1 MAEFIGPL
9 WWYQVTI
16 GILVTFHEFG
26 HFWVARRCGVKVLR
40 FSIGFGKPLWT
51 RVGADGTEYVLAAI
65 PLGGYVSML
74 DERVEDVPENLRG
87 QAHNNKSTAQKIAI
101 AAAGPAFNF
110 LLAVLA
116 FWLMFTVG
124 KPDFLPVTGTPEGVA
139 KQAGLASGST
149 VLAVDGRAYRT
160 WSQVYGEVI
169 EAALYRRDVEL
180 RVREPDGDERSLTL
194 GLSGIPRETDDRDL
208 TRAIGLRP
216 AGFAFVAETLSAGDP
231 AAQAGIQRG
240 DRLLEI
246 NGKPARDFDT
256 FVDLLQREAAIDPT
270 VRVGIERAGDRL
282 QISVTARHETAGD
295 PSSRYLIGIGPRVPE
310 PNTTLRYNPLAAL
323 PAALAET
330 WVTTGKTLAL
340 LRDMLVGVISP
351 KHLSGP
357 VTIARVANAVASHG
371 LAWFLGFL
379 AAVSVGIAILNL
391 LPVPILDGG
400 HILRY
405 LIESIRGRALS
416 DRIEQ
421 VGQYLGLVLL
431 VGLIGLALFNDLLR

>member
-1 MAEFIGPL
+1 MTEFFGSI
-9 WWYQVTI
+9 WWYLVTI

-74 DERVEDVPENLRG
+74 DERVEEVAPALRG
-87 QAHNNKSTAQKIAI
+87 QAHNNKSTTQKIAI

-116 FWLMFTVG
+116 FWLMFSIG
-124 KPDFLPVTGTPEGVA
+124 KPDFLPVVGTPEGVA
-139 KQAGLASGST
+139 KQAGLESGST
-149 VLAVDGRAYRT
+149 VLTVAGTDCRT

-194 GLSGIPRETDDRDL
+194 ALSGIPRETEDRDL
-208 TRAIGLRP
+208 ARAIGLRP
-216 AGFAFVAETLSAGDP
+216 TGFAFIAETLSAGDP
-231 AAQAGIQRG
+231 AALAGIQPG
-240 DRLLEI
+240 DRMLDI

-270 VRVGIERAGDRL
+270 VRVGVERAGERL
-282 QISVTARHETAGD
+282 QFSVSARHDSED
-295 PSSRYLIGIGPRVPE
+295 PASRYLIGVGPRAPE

-323 PAALAET
+323 PAALNET
-330 WVTTGKTLAL
+330 WVTTTKTLAL

-421 VGQYLGLVLL
+421 LGQYLGLVLL